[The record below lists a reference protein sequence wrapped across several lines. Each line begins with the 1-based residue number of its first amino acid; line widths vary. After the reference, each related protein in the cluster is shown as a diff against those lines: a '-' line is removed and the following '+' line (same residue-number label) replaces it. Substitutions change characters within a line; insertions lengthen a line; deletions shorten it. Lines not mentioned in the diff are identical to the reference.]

1 MNKLVYV
8 IYDYYSKE
16 KLFFLETDGKKNIIS
31 ENEINNFPRV
41 QKSFFLISDLF
52 NSFEIK
58 LPDTSLANQ
67 KKALPFLIE
76 DQLVD
81 DGENYSKYLNNKEGI
96 LLLAKKNNLEE
107 LIKNIDLFSTSSLQP
122 IEASFEEDKLIIIR
136 DKVIVALNKKWYWSG
151 NLDIFESYLPHLEEY
166 SKNQPIQ
173 CHVLEKIP
181 ESLKSKNF
189 LKFKLH
195 KDIQSL
201 WSENMPD
208 IKKEINILKGVFEP
222 KIDWLK
228 KFKEWKILFY
238 TGIAVYSIFLLSAL
252 IQISA
257 LSISNYQFKNQLSG
271 IFNEKF
277 PNETLKNDLIS
288 QVNNLVNINSFT
300 KKNLDLLELISNEIS
315 IMDNISLISIN
326 SDSNKLSIDVEAID
340 YQEIENLVRL
350 MANSGVDISIGSSR
364 RSNNLL
370 IGELD
375 VENF

>member
-1 MNKLVYV
+1 MNKFVYV

-151 NLDIFESYLPHLEEY
+151 NLEIFESYLPYLEEY

-228 KFKEWKILFY
+228 KFKEWKIIFY

-300 KKNLDLLELISNEIS
+300 KKNLDLLELIANEIS

>member
-136 DKVIVALNKKWYWSG
+136 DKVIVALNKRWYWSG
-151 NLDIFESYLPHLEEY
+151 NLEIFESYLSYLEEY

-238 TGIAVYSIFLLSAL
+238 TGVAVYSIFLLSAL

-300 KKNLDLLELISNEIS
+300 KKNLDLLELIANEIS

>member
-151 NLDIFESYLPHLEEY
+151 NLEIFESYLPYLEEY

-228 KFKEWKILFY
+228 KFKEWKIIFY

-300 KKNLDLLELISNEIS
+300 KKNLDLLELIANEIS

>member
-1 MNKLVYV
+1 MN
-8 IYDYYSKE
+8 
-16 KLFFLETDGKKNIIS
+16 
-31 ENEINNFPRV
+31 
-41 QKSFFLISDLF
+41 
-52 NSFEIK
+52 
-58 LPDTSLANQ
+58 
-67 KKALPFLIE
+67 
-76 DQLVD
+76 
-81 DGENYSKYLNNKEGI
+81 
-96 LLLAKKNNLEE
+96 
-107 LIKNIDLFSTSSLQP
+107 
-122 IEASFEEDKLIIIR
+122 
-136 DKVIVALNKKWYWSG
+136 
-151 NLDIFESYLPHLEEY
+151 
-166 SKNQPIQ
+166 
-173 CHVLEKIP
+173 
-181 ESLKSKNF
+181 
-189 LKFKLH
+189 
-195 KDIQSL
+195 
-201 WSENMPD
+201 
-208 IKKEINILKGVFEP
+208 GVFEP

-238 TGIAVYSIFLLSAL
+238 TSIAVYSIFLFSAL

-300 KKNLDLLELISNEIS
+300 KKNLDLLGLISNEIS
-315 IMDNISLISIN
+315 ILDNISLISIN

>member
-151 NLDIFESYLPHLEEY
+151 NLEIFESYLPFLEEY
-166 SKNQPIQ
+166 SKNQIIQ
-173 CHVLEKIP
+173 CHVLKKIP

-238 TGIAVYSIFLLSAL
+238 TSIAVYSIFLLSAL

-300 KKNLDLLELISNEIS
+300 KKNLDLLELIANEIS

>member
-41 QKSFFLISDLF
+41 QKSIFLISDLF

-76 DQLVD
+76 DQLLD

-151 NLDIFESYLPHLEEY
+151 NLEIFESYLPYLEEY

-208 IKKEINILKGVFEP
+208 IKKEINILKGVYEP

-228 KFKEWKILFY
+228 KFKEWKIIFY
-238 TGIAVYSIFLLSAL
+238 AGMAVYSIFLLSAL

-300 KKNLDLLELISNEIS
+300 KKNLDLLELIANEIS

>member
-1 MNKLVYV
+1 MNKLIYV

-41 QKSFFLISDLF
+41 QKNFFLISDLF

-67 KKALPFLIE
+67 KKAIPFLIE
-76 DQLVD
+76 DQLLD

-96 LLLAKKNNLEE
+96 LLLAKKNDLEE
-107 LIKNIDLFSTSSLQP
+107 LIKDIDLFSTSSLQP

-151 NLDIFESYLPHLEEY
+151 NLEIFESYLPYLEEY

-238 TGIAVYSIFLLSAL
+238 TGIAVYSIFLFSAL

-300 KKNLDLLELISNEIS
+300 KKNLDLLGLISNEIS

-326 SDSNKLSIDVEAID
+326 SDSNKLSIEVEAID

-375 VENF
+375 VRNF

>member
-41 QKSFFLISDLF
+41 QKSIFLISDLF

-151 NLDIFESYLPHLEEY
+151 NLEIFESYLPYLEEY

-228 KFKEWKILFY
+228 KFKEWKIIFY
-238 TGIAVYSIFLLSAL
+238 AGIAVYSIFLLSAL

-300 KKNLDLLELISNEIS
+300 KKNLDLLELIANEIS

>member
-151 NLDIFESYLPHLEEY
+151 NLEIFESYLPYLEEY

-201 WSENMPD
+201 WSENMPG

-300 KKNLDLLELISNEIS
+300 KKNLDLLELIANEIS

>member
-151 NLDIFESYLPHLEEY
+151 NLEIFESYLPYLEEY

-238 TGIAVYSIFLLSAL
+238 TGVAVYSIFLLSAL

-300 KKNLDLLELISNEIS
+300 KKNLDLLELIANEIS

>member
-151 NLDIFESYLPHLEEY
+151 NLEIFESYLPYLEEY

-222 KIDWLK
+222 KIDWLN
-228 KFKEWKILFY
+228 KFKEWKIIFY
-238 TGIAVYSIFLLSAL
+238 AGIAVYSIFLLSAL

-300 KKNLDLLELISNEIS
+300 KKNLDLLELIANEIS

>member
-1 MNKLVYV
+1 MNKLIYV

-31 ENEINNFPRV
+31 ENEISNFPRV

-151 NLDIFESYLPHLEEY
+151 NLEIFESYLPYLEEY
-166 SKNQPIQ
+166 SKNRPIQ

-300 KKNLDLLELISNEIS
+300 KKNLDLLELIANEIS

>member
-31 ENEINNFPRV
+31 ENEINNFPRI

-151 NLDIFESYLPHLEEY
+151 NLEIFESYLPYLEEY

-189 LKFKLH
+189 LKFKSH

-208 IKKEINILKGVFEP
+208 IKKEINILKGVYEP

-228 KFKEWKILFY
+228 KFKEWKIIFY
-238 TGIAVYSIFLLSAL
+238 AGIAVYSIFLLSAL

-300 KKNLDLLELISNEIS
+300 KKNLDLLELIANEIS

>member
-136 DKVIVALNKKWYWSG
+136 DKVILALNKKWYWSG
-151 NLDIFESYLPHLEEY
+151 NLEIFESYLPYLEEY

-300 KKNLDLLELISNEIS
+300 KKNLDLLELIANEIS

>member
-31 ENEINNFPRV
+31 ENEINNFPRI

-67 KKALPFLIE
+67 KKAIPFLIE

-151 NLDIFESYLPHLEEY
+151 NLEIFESYLPYLEEY

-208 IKKEINILKGVFEP
+208 IKEEINILKGVFEP

-300 KKNLDLLELISNEIS
+300 KKNLDLLELIANEIS

>member
-151 NLDIFESYLPHLEEY
+151 NLEIFESYLPYLEEY
-166 SKNQPIQ
+166 SKNQPIK

-181 ESLKSKNF
+181 DSLKSKNF

-201 WSENMPD
+201 WSENMPG

-300 KKNLDLLELISNEIS
+300 KKNLDLLELIANEIS

-364 RSNNLL
+364 RTNNLL

>member
-1 MNKLVYV
+1 MNKLIYV

-41 QKSFFLISDLF
+41 QKNFFLISDLF

-67 KKALPFLIE
+67 KKAIPFLIE
-76 DQLVD
+76 DQLLD

-96 LLLAKKNNLEE
+96 LLLAKKNDLEE
-107 LIKNIDLFSTSSLQP
+107 LIKDIDLFSTSSLQP

-136 DKVIVALNKKWYWSG
+136 DKVIIALNKKWYWSG
-151 NLDIFESYLPHLEEY
+151 NLEIFESYLPYLEEY

-189 LKFKLH
+189 LKFKSH

-257 LSISNYQFKNQLSG
+257 LSFSNYQFKNQLSG

-300 KKNLDLLELISNEIS
+300 KKNLDLLGLISNEIS

-326 SDSNKLSIDVEAID
+326 SDSNKLSIEVEATD

-375 VENF
+375 VGNF

>member
-16 KLFFLETDGKKNIIS
+16 KLFFLETDGKKNIIN

-41 QKSFFLISDLF
+41 QKNFFLISDLF

-151 NLDIFESYLPHLEEY
+151 NLEIFESYLPYLEEY

-222 KIDWLK
+222 KIDWLN

-271 IFNEKF
+271 IFNEKL

-300 KKNLDLLELISNEIS
+300 KKNLDLLELIANEIS

-364 RSNNLL
+364 RANNLL

-375 VENF
+375 VRNF

>member
-76 DQLVD
+76 DQLID

-151 NLDIFESYLPHLEEY
+151 NLEIFESYLPYLEEY

-300 KKNLDLLELISNEIS
+300 KKNLDLLELIANEIS

>member
-151 NLDIFESYLPHLEEY
+151 NLEIFESYLPYLEEY

-222 KIDWLK
+222 KIDWLN

-288 QVNNLVNINSFT
+288 QVNNLVNINSFK
-300 KKNLDLLELISNEIS
+300 KKNLDLLELIANEIS

>member
-16 KLFFLETDGKKNIIS
+16 KLFFLETEGKKNIIS

-67 KKALPFLIE
+67 KKAIPFLIE

-151 NLDIFESYLPHLEEY
+151 NLEIFESYLPYLEEY

-189 LKFKLH
+189 LKFKSH

-300 KKNLDLLELISNEIS
+300 KKNLDLLELIANEIS

>member
-151 NLDIFESYLPHLEEY
+151 NLEIFESYLPYLEEY

-208 IKKEINILKGVFEP
+208 IKKEINILKGAFEP

-300 KKNLDLLELISNEIS
+300 KKNLDLLELIANEIS

>member
-16 KLFFLETDGKKNIIS
+16 KLFYLETDGKKNIIS

-151 NLDIFESYLPHLEEY
+151 NLEIFESYLPYLEEY

-228 KFKEWKILFY
+228 KFKEWKIIFY

-364 RSNNLL
+364 RSNNFL

>member
-67 KKALPFLIE
+67 KKALPFLIK

-151 NLDIFESYLPHLEEY
+151 NLEIFESYLPYLEEY

-238 TGIAVYSIFLLSAL
+238 TSIAVYSIFLFSAL

-300 KKNLDLLELISNEIS
+300 KKNLDLLELIANEIS

>member
-151 NLDIFESYLPHLEEY
+151 NLEIFESYLPHLEEY

-238 TGIAVYSIFLLSAL
+238 TGVAVYSIFLLSAL
-252 IQISA
+252 IQISV

>member
-151 NLDIFESYLPHLEEY
+151 NLEIFESYLPYLEEY

-173 CHVLEKIP
+173 CHALEKIP

-208 IKKEINILKGVFEP
+208 IKKEINILKGVYEP

-228 KFKEWKILFY
+228 KFKEWKIIFY

-300 KKNLDLLELISNEIS
+300 KKNLDLLELIANEIS

>member
-151 NLDIFESYLPHLEEY
+151 NLEIFESYLPHLEEY

-238 TGIAVYSIFLLSAL
+238 TGVAVYSIFLLSAL

>member
-151 NLDIFESYLPHLEEY
+151 NLEIFESYLPHLEEY

-300 KKNLDLLELISNEIS
+300 KKNLDLLELIANEIS

>member
-1 MNKLVYV
+1 MNKLIYV

-52 NSFEIK
+52 
-58 LPDTSLANQ
+58 
-67 KKALPFLIE
+67 
-76 DQLVD
+76 
-81 DGENYSKYLNNKEGI
+81 
-96 LLLAKKNNLEE
+96 
-107 LIKNIDLFSTSSLQP
+107 STSSLQP

-151 NLDIFESYLPHLEEY
+151 NLEIFESYLPYLEEY

-189 LKFKLH
+189 LKFKLL

-222 KIDWLK
+222 KIDW
-228 KFKEWKILFY
+228 
-238 TGIAVYSIFLLSAL
+238 
-252 IQISA
+252 
-257 LSISNYQFKNQLSG
+257 
-271 IFNEKF
+271 
-277 PNETLKNDLIS
+277 
-288 QVNNLVNINSFT
+288 
-300 KKNLDLLELISNEIS
+300 
-315 IMDNISLISIN
+315 
-326 SDSNKLSIDVEAID
+326 
-340 YQEIENLVRL
+340 
-350 MANSGVDISIGSSR
+350 
-364 RSNNLL
+364 
-370 IGELD
+370 
-375 VENF
+375 

>member
-151 NLDIFESYLPHLEEY
+151 NLEIFESYLPYLEEY

-208 IKKEINILKGVFEP
+208 IKKEINILKGVYEP

-300 KKNLDLLELISNEIS
+300 KKNLDLLELIANEIS

>member
-151 NLDIFESYLPHLEEY
+151 NLEIFESYLPYLEEY

-208 IKKEINILKGVFEP
+208 IKKEINILKGGFEP
-222 KIDWLK
+222 KIDWLN

-300 KKNLDLLELISNEIS
+300 KKNLDLLELIANEIS

>member
-151 NLDIFESYLPHLEEY
+151 NLEIFESYLPYLEEY

-300 KKNLDLLELISNEIS
+300 KKNLDLLGLISNEIS

-326 SDSNKLSIDVEAID
+326 SDSNKLSIEVEAID

-375 VENF
+375 VRNF

>member
-151 NLDIFESYLPHLEEY
+151 NLEIFESYLPYLEEY

-222 KIDWLK
+222 KIDWLN

-300 KKNLDLLELISNEIS
+300 KKNLDLLELIANEIS

>member
-67 KKALPFLIE
+67 KKALPFLIK

-151 NLDIFESYLPHLEEY
+151 NLEIFESYLPYLEEY

-228 KFKEWKILFY
+228 KFKEWKIIFY
-238 TGIAVYSIFLLSAL
+238 TGVAVYSIFLFSAL

-300 KKNLDLLELISNEIS
+300 KKNLDLLELIANEIS

>member
-67 KKALPFLIE
+67 KKALPFLIK

-151 NLDIFESYLPHLEEY
+151 NLEIFESYLPYLEEY

-300 KKNLDLLELISNEIS
+300 KKNLDLLELIANEIS

>member
-1 MNKLVYV
+1 MNKLIYV

-41 QKSFFLISDLF
+41 QKNFFLISDLF

-67 KKALPFLIE
+67 KKAIPFLIE
-76 DQLVD
+76 DQLLD

-151 NLDIFESYLPHLEEY
+151 NLEIFESYLPYLEEY
-166 SKNQPIQ
+166 SKNQIIQ
-173 CHVLEKIP
+173 CHVLERIP
-181 ESLKSKNF
+181 EALKSKNF

-238 TGIAVYSIFLLSAL
+238 TSIAVYSIFLFSAL

-300 KKNLDLLELISNEIS
+300 KKNLDLLGLISNEIS

-326 SDSNKLSIDVEAID
+326 SDSNKLSIEVEAID

-364 RSNNLL
+364 RANNLL

-375 VENF
+375 VRNF

>member
-31 ENEINNFPRV
+31 ENEISNFPRV

-151 NLDIFESYLPHLEEY
+151 NLEIFESYLPHLEEY

-201 WSENMPD
+201 WSENMPE

-238 TGIAVYSIFLLSAL
+238 TGVAVYSIFLLSAL

-300 KKNLDLLELISNEIS
+300 KKNLDLLELIANEIS

-326 SDSNKLSIDVEAID
+326 SDLNKLSIDVEAID

>member
-31 ENEINNFPRV
+31 ENEINNFPSV

-52 NSFEIK
+52 NWFEIK

-151 NLDIFESYLPHLEEY
+151 NLEIFESYLPYLEEY

-222 KIDWLK
+222 KIDWLN

-300 KKNLDLLELISNEIS
+300 KKNLDLLELIANEIS